1 MINHKLILITHNYPY
16 GQGETFL
23 ETEIQYLT
31 EEFKEILIICK
42 NDHDKDC
49 RKVPENVTVK
59 RFNPKSSFLRKFI
72 FPFLILTRARQLFL
86 DFKKELNVLKTIYA
100 LKINILRL
108 NMLFHFMAKGLEFS
122 YYLLKEI
129 NRENKSCILYS
140 YWLDNS
146 AYSLKLLSGEIHVN
160 KIISRAHRGEIYFDS
175 SKTEYQPMFKILCDG
190 LDEIYF
196 VSEHGKSY
204 FKEKLGIKGDLGH
217 LKISRLG
224 VINEEN
230 RLLSTPLNEN
240 FLIVSC
246 SNLITVKRIDLIIKA
261 LSLFQHEKIDWIHVG
276 EGQEYNKL
284 CEEAKKLLKGNANIK
299 INFIGSLSNQEIF
312 DFYEKNEVSLIVN
325 VSASEGIPVSLMEAF
340 SFGIPAI
347 ATNVGGTSELVN
359 NSNGILLNSNPSAK
373 ELFKAIRK
381 FYLLSDSEILVY
393 RENAFRTWK
402 KNYNSR
408 NYKKFS
414 TMLFSR

>member
-1 MINHKLILITHNYPY
+1 
-16 GQGETFL
+16 
-23 ETEIQYLT
+23 
-31 EEFKEILIICK
+31 
-42 NDHDKDC
+42 
-49 RKVPENVTVK
+49 
-59 RFNPKSSFLRKFI
+59 
-72 FPFLILTRARQLFL
+72 
-86 DFKKELNVLKTIYA
+86 
-100 LKINILRL
+100 
-108 NMLFHFMAKGLEFS
+108 MAKGLEFS
-122 YYLLKEI
+122 YYLLKEM
-129 NRENKSCILYS
+129 NKENKSYLLYS

-146 AYSLKLLSGEIHVN
+146 AYSIKLLSGEIHVN
-160 KIISRAHRGEIYFDS
+160 KTISRAHRGEIYFES

-196 VSEHGKSY
+196 ISRNGKRY
-204 FKEKLGIKGDLGH
+204 FQEKLGIKEGLSH

-224 VINEEN
+224 VINDEN
-230 RLLSTPLNEN
+230 RQFSTPLNKI

-261 LSLFQHEKIDWIHVG
+261 LSLFQYEKIDWIHIG
-276 EGQEYNKL
+276 GGPEYNKL
-284 CEEAKKLLKGNANIK
+284 CEEAKRLLKKSANIEF
-299 INFIGSLSNQEIF
+299 NFIGSLSNQEVF

-359 NSNGILLNSNPSAK
+359 NSNGILLNSNPSAE
-373 ELFKAIRK
+373 ELFEAIRE

-393 RENAFRTWK
+393 RENAFHTWK
-402 KNYNSR
+402 KNYNSK

-414 TMLFSR
+414 TMLISR